1 MLSTLIF
8 SLLST
13 STLAYNNTVLP
24 QDPNTTLHQQFAT
37 VINPVCLFFFFR
49 SRNLAPTTSILNK
62 QHYGLHVFATGA
74 NGSLFHMWQ
83 TSNVSDTGE
92 ASMSKWA
99 CLTPDPVYASA
110 GFVPPVWW
118 WDPAAVVNTDGHI
131 DVFIRLLADKNL
143 WQLYQKDPTDPQSF
157 TAPRSPWCLC
167 NFPPCQNQTKCG
179 LEAQCD
185 NKGVD
190 CSTADTSVYWN
201 DHAPFPTSNMNA
213 LLDPVT
219 GTVKVIFRGFNGEM
233 YEQYQLIP
241 GNSSKYKGGVV
252 YTGIFE

>member
-1 MLSTLIF
+1 MYS
-8 SLLST
+8 
-13 STLAYNNTVLP
+13 
-24 QDPNTTLHQQFAT
+24 
-37 VINPVCLFFFFR
+37 
-49 SRNLAPTTSILNK
+49 
-62 QHYGLHVFATGA
+62 
-74 NGSLFHMWQ
+74 
-83 TSNVSDTGE
+83 
-92 ASMSKWA
+92 
-99 CLTPDPVYASA
+99 
-110 GFVPPVWW
+110 
-118 WDPAAVVNTDGHI
+118 
-131 DVFIRLLADKNL
+131 IRLLADKNL

-201 DHAPFPTSNMNA
+201 DHAPFPTSNTNA

-233 YEQYQLIP
+233 YEQQHQLILEIHRSTRVVLCTQVSL
-241 GNSSKYKGGVV
+241 SSVIINNASFV
-252 YTGIFE
+252 TVIFTDAHFFQILTTS

>member
-1 MLSTLIF
+1 M
-8 SLLST
+8 
-13 STLAYNNTVLP
+13 NT
-24 QDPNTTLHQQFAT
+24 QQT
-37 VINPVCLFFFFR
+37 
-49 SRNLAPTTSILNK
+49 K
-62 QHYGLHVFATGA
+62 KQQHYGLHVFATGA

-179 LEAQCD
+179 LAAQCD

-213 LLDPVT
+213 LLDSVT

-233 YEQYQLIP
+233 YEQHQLIP